1 LEQGTY
7 FTKGI
12 MAKQVRE
19 KRPVAIIYTS
29 LFGTTLKTGNKFF
42 EENSGAR

>member
-1 LEQGTY
+1 
-7 FTKGI
+7 

-19 KRPVAIIYTS
+19 KHPVATTYTS
-29 LFGTTLKTGNKFF
+29 LFGITLNAGNKFF